1 MSTIEQSA
9 RAVERFAALIAR
21 GEIDAPGLYA
31 PDATGWH
38 NTDEVWVAMK
48 DSGASMAAVRQLVP
62 DFHAEEIVTH
72 PWAGGFAIQ
81 YAFVGTSVH
90 GDKVRIPGC
99 IVASVV
105 DGLIARVQEYVDSA
119 HAALLIEAL
128 EA

>member
-1 MSTIEQSA
+1 MSAIEQSS
-9 RAVERFAALIAR
+9 RAVERFAELIAR

-38 NTDEVWVAMK
+38 NTDEVWDVMK
-48 DSGASMAAVRQLVP
+48 NAGARMSAVRQLVP
-62 DFHAEEIVTH
+62 DFHAEEIAAH
-72 PWAGGFAIQ
+72 PWPGGFAIQ
-81 YAFVGTSVH
+81 YAFVGKSTN
-90 GDKVRIPGC
+90 GEKIRIPGC

-119 HAALLIEAL
+119 HAASLIEAL